1 MSSLN
6 RTKEFE
12 MIRSRKDKNE
22 KPRYQA
28 IIKNKGYPTKAK
40 TFRTRKEAERW
51 EIKVKAAMQE
61 GTYWD
66 NSRALHCTLS
76 EVIDRYINE
85 FLIKESRNYRT
96 FVGQLTWWKKQLG
109 SFAVGK
115 ITSFHISQK
124 LQLLSEQI
132 NYRGNVASPATL
144 NRYRGSLS
152 CVFKAAC
159 NDWGMIKESPVPKV
173 RKRKEPRGRIRF
185 LSLDEKERLLQ
196 VCLTSTSPFLYYIVV
211 LALATGMRR
220 GEILNLQ
227 WKDIDLE
234 KGKAILHETKNG
246 ERRTVSLTGHA
257 LSILREYANRP
268 CQVCSAYVFPST
280 FGSKSIQIRSAW
292 ESAAKLAHLPD
303 FHFHDLRHTF
313 ASYLAMNGATLAE
326 IAEALG
332 HKTLVMVKRYAHL
345 TEEHT
350 RSVIEKM
357 NEKMF
362 G

>member
-1 MSSLN
+1 
-6 RTKEFE
+6 
-12 MIRSRKDKNE
+12 MIRSRKDKND

-28 IIKNKGYPTKAK
+28 IVKNKGYPTKAK
-40 TFRTRKEAERW
+40 TFRTRKEAEKW
-51 EIKVKAAMQE
+51 EIQIKAAMQD
-61 GTYWD
+61 GTYFD
-66 NSRALHCTLS
+66 NSEAMQSTLS

-96 FVGQLTWWKKQLG
+96 FVGQLTWWKNQLG
-109 SFAVGK
+109 NFAVGK
-115 ITSFHISQK
+115 ITSFIISQK
-124 LQLLSEQI
+124 LQFLSEQI
-132 NYRGNVASPATL
+132 NYRGKVASPATL
-144 NRYRGSLS
+144 NRYRSSLS
-152 CVFKAAC
+152 CVFAAAC
-159 NDWGMIKESPVPKV
+159 DDWGMIKESPVPKV

-185 LSLDEKERLLQ
+185 LSLDEKERLLKA
-196 VCLTSTSPFLYYIVV
+196 CFACTNPYLYTIVV

-227 WKDIDLE
+227 WKDVDLE

-268 CQVCSAYVFPST
+268 RQICSSYVFSST
-280 FGSKSIQIRSAW
+280 FGSKSIQIRSSW
-292 ESAAKLAHLPD
+292 EAVAKLANLSD

-326 IAEALG
+326 IAEAMG

-350 RSVIEKM
+350 RSVVEKM

>member
-1 MSSLN
+1 
-6 RTKEFE
+6 
-12 MIRSRKDKNE
+12 MIRSRKDKNG

-28 IIKNKGYPTKAK
+28 IIKAKSYPTKAK

-66 NSRALHCTLS
+66 NSEALNCTLT

-85 FLIKESRNYRT
+85 FLSKDSRNYRT

-109 SFAVGK
+109 YFAVGK
-115 ITSFHISQK
+115 ISSYLISQK
-124 LQLLSEQI
+124 LHDLSEQI
-132 NYRGNVASPATL
+132 NTRGKVASPATL

-152 CVFKAAC
+152 CVFKAASH
-159 NDWGMIKESPVPKV
+159 DWGMIKESPIPKV

-196 VCLTSTSPFLYYIVV
+196 ACLTSTSPFLYSIVV

-227 WKDIDLE
+227 WSHLDLV

-246 ERRTVSLTGHA
+246 ERRTVPLTGHA
-257 LSILREYANRP
+257 LTILRNHANQPRHL
-268 CQVCSAYVFPST
+268 CSPYVFPST
-280 FGSKSIQIRSAW
+280 FGSKPIQIRTSWITAVQFANL
-292 ESAAKLAHLPD
+292 SD

-332 HKTLVMVKRYAHL
+332 HKTLAMVKRYAHM
-345 TEEHT
+345 TEDHT
-350 RSVIEKM
+350 RNVVERM

>member
-1 MSSLN
+1 
-6 RTKEFE
+6 
-12 MIRSRKDKNE
+12 MIRSRKDKNGQ
-22 KPRYQA
+22 PRYQA

-40 TFRTRKEAERW
+40 TFRTKKEAERW
-51 EIKVKAAMQE
+51 EIRIKAAMQE
-61 GTYWD
+61 GTYFD
-66 NSRALHCTLS
+66 NSEALHCTLN
-76 EVIDRYINE
+76 EVIDRYIKE
-85 FLIKESRNYRT
+85 FLSKDSSNYYT
-96 FVGQLTWWKKQLG
+96 FVGQLNWWKKQLG
-109 SFAVGK
+109 CYAVGK
-115 ITSFHISQK
+115 ITSFLISQK
-124 LQLLSEQI
+124 LHILSEQI
-132 NYRGNVASPATL
+132 NTRGKVTSPATL

-152 CVFKAAC
+152 CVFNAAC
-159 NDWGMIKESPVPKV
+159 SDWGMIKESPVPKV
-173 RKRKEPRGRIRF
+173 RKCKEPRGRIRF
-185 LSLDEKERLLQ
+185 LSFDEKERLLKA
-196 VCLTSTSPFLYYIVV
+196 CLESTNSFLYTIVV

-227 WKDIDLE
+227 WKDIDLDR
-234 KGKAILHETKNG
+234 GRAILHETKNG

-257 LSILREYANRP
+257 LNILREYANSPR
-268 CQVCSAYVFPST
+268 QICSSYVFPST

-292 ESAAKLAHLPD
+292 ESAVKFINLPD

-326 IAEALG
+326 IAEAMG

-350 RSVIEKM
+350 RSVVEKM